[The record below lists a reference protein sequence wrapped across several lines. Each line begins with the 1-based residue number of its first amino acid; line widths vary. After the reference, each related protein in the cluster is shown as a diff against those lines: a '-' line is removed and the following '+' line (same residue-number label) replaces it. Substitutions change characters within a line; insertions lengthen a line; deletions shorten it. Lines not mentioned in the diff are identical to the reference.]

1 MSADTLST
9 NNDTWGAGVQARRPH
24 HAGTAT
30 LSTNNDTKERILDAA
45 VGIVLEKGFS
55 GVGINEILKAVNV
68 PKGSFYHWF
77 ASKEQFGVE
86 LLRYFGRQA
95 LAYMRKW
102 LEKKE
107 TLPNAYERL
116 VAFHEAKISSMIE
129 HDCQQVC
136 LVGKLTAEVSSWS
149 EPMRRQ
155 VAENTAEVIALLRQ
169 VIEEGQAQGSIRQ
182 TVDAAQAAGVIHDV
196 WQGASLR
203 STTQVQAQPAREALA
218 FIKTY
223 LAP

>member
-1 MSADTLST
+1 MS
-9 NNDTWGAGVQARRPH
+9 
-24 HAGTAT
+24 TAT
-30 LSTNNDTKERILDAA
+30 TPIHNDTKERILDAA

-95 LAYMRKW
+95 LVYSRRW
-102 LEKKE
+102 LDKREV
-107 TLPNAYERL
+107 LPNAYERL

-136 LVGKLTAEVSSWS
+136 LVGKLSAEVSSWS

-155 VAENTAEVIALLRQ
+155 VAENTAELIALLRQ
-169 VIEEGQAQGSIRQ
+169 VIEEGQSQGSIRASL
-182 TVDAAQAAGVIHDV
+182 DPAQAAGIIHDV
-196 WQGASLR
+196 WQGAYLR
-203 STTQVQAQPAREALA
+203 STTQVQAQPARDALA
-218 FIKTY
+218 FIKHY

>member
-1 MSADTLST
+1 MSTDST
-9 NNDTWGAGVQARRPH
+9 
-24 HAGTAT
+24 HA
-30 LSTNNDTKERILDAA
+30 NDTKERILDAA

-95 LAYMRKW
+95 QAWTRKW

-136 LVGKLTAEVSSWS
+136 LVGKLSAEVSSWS

-155 VAENTAEVIALLRQ
+155 VAENHAEIIILLRH
-169 VIEEGQAQGSIRQ
+169 VIEEGQAQGSIRRSL
-182 TVDAAQAAGVIHDV
+182 DAAQAAGILFDV
-196 WQGASLR
+196 WQGAYLR
-203 STTQVQAQPAREALA
+203 STTQIQAQPARDALL
-218 FIKTY
+218 FIKSY

>member
-1 MSADTLST
+1 MRAVT
-9 NNDTWGAGVQARRPH
+9 NP
-24 HAGTAT
+24 
-30 LSTNNDTKERILDAA
+30 TNNDTKERILDAA

-95 LAYMRKW
+95 HGYTSKW
-102 LEKKE
+102 LGKKE

-116 VAFHEAKISSMIE
+116 IAFHEARISSMIE
-129 HDCQQVC
+129 NDCHQAC

-155 VAENTAEVIALLRQ
+155 VAENTGELLGLFRQ
-169 VIEEGQAQGSIRQ
+169 VIEEGQAQGSIRASL
-182 TVDAAQAAGVIHDV
+182 DPAQAAGIIHDV
-196 WQGASLR
+196 WQGATLR
-203 STTQVQAQPAREALA
+203 ATTQVHAQPARDALA
-218 FIKTY
+218 FIKAY

>member
-1 MSADTLST
+1 MSTTSS
-9 NNDTWGAGVQARRPH
+9 P
-24 HAGTAT
+24 
-30 LSTNNDTKERILDAA
+30 TNNDTKERILDAA

-95 LAYMRKW
+95 QAYIRKW
-102 LEKKE
+102 LDKKE

-116 VAFHEAKISSMIE
+116 IAFHEAKISSMIE

-136 LVGKLTAEVSSWS
+136 LVSKLTAEVSSWS

-155 VAENTAEVIALLRQ
+155 VAENTADVVALVRQ
-169 VIEEGQAQGSIRQ
+169 VIEEGQVQGTIRPSL
-182 TVDAAQAAGVIHDV
+182 DPAQAAGIIHDV

-203 STTQVQAQPAREALA
+203 ATTQLQAQPARDALA
-218 FIKTY
+218 FIKSY

>member
-1 MSADTLST
+1 M
-9 NNDTWGAGVQARRPH
+9 N
-24 HAGTAT
+24 AT
-30 LSTNNDTKERILDAA
+30 IPTNNDTKERILDAA

-86 LLRYFGRQA
+86 LLRYFGREA

-136 LVGKLTAEVSSWS
+136 LVGKLSAEVSSWS

-155 VAENTAEVIALLRQ
+155 VAENSAAGIALLRQ
-169 VIEEGQAQGSIRQ
+169 VIAEGQAQGSIRPSL
-182 TVDAAQAAGVIHDV
+182 DPAQAAGIIHDV
-196 WQGASLR
+196 WQGAYLR
-203 STTQVQAQPAREALA
+203 STAQVQAQPARDALA